1 MTLEERI
8 NDKIEEKF
16 KEEEDSKKKK
26 KKFRLPFGKKINKAR
41 AKKNF
46 VILLKINENLN
57 VSIDIIQIKDQSIM
71 VDKVPRLA
79 TADYVL
85 TYKKMPM
92 IILPSWSVEPLSPS
106 KDLKDSFEDGTN
118 KKGFAIL
125 LEKMQKEQLGSKKP
139 ISGIIKWIFGLGIAG
154 IIGYALISGGI

>member
-8 NDKIEEKF
+8 NEKIEEAFRKQ
-16 KEEEDSKKKK
+16 KEVKGKK
-26 KKFRLPFGKKINKAR
+26 KKFKLPFGKKVNKSR
-41 AKKNF
+41 AKKNYI
-46 VILLKINENLN
+46 ILLKINENLN
-57 VSIDIIQIKDQSIM
+57 VSIDILQIKDQTIM

-79 TADYVL
+79 TADYIL

-106 KDLKDSFEDGTN
+106 KNLQESLTDGTN

-125 LEKMQKEQLGSKKP
+125 MEKMQQAQIGAKKQ
-139 ISGIIKWIFGLGIAG
+139 ISGFIKIALGLGVAAL
-154 IIGYALISGGI
+154 IGYALISGGI